1 MRTTG
6 FVGLIGAVAFGL
18 VLSSCNKEKTSSSEV
33 GATNEA
39 EAQASA
45 SEKEKKENVMVEME
59 TSKGTIKI
67 ELYADKA
74 PLTVANFLQY
84 VKDGFYSNT
93 IFHRVIDGFM
103 IQGGGFES
111 GFKEKETRA
120 PIKNESNNGLK
131 NEAMTL
137 AMARTNDPNS
147 ASAQFFINLVNN
159 PYLNGTASRPGYA
172 VFGKVIE
179 GQDIVEAIGKAKT
192 TTKDFYEDVP
202 VEEVVIKGA
211 RIISAP

>member
-1 MRTTG
+1 MRIKG
-6 FVGLIGAVAFGL
+6 FVSLMGAMALGL
-18 VLSSCNKEKTSSSEV
+18 VLSSCNKAKTSSSEV
-33 GATNEA
+33 GAANDSP
-39 EAQASA
+39 AQSSA
-45 SEKEKKENVMVEME
+45 PKEEKKENVMVEME

-67 ELYADKA
+67 ELYAEKA
-74 PLTVANFLQY
+74 PLTVANFLEY

-147 ASAQFFINLVNN
+147 ASAQFFINLVDN
-159 PYLNGTASRPGYA
+159 PYLNGTAARPGYA

-202 VEEVVIKGA
+202 VEEVIIKGA
-211 RIISAP
+211 RIVPAP

>member
-1 MRTTG
+1 MRTKG
-6 FVGLIGAVAFGL
+6 FVSLMGAVAFGL
-18 VLSSCNKEKTSSSEV
+18 VLSSCNKEKTSSSEL

-39 EAQASA
+39 GAQASA

-74 PLTVANFLQY
+74 PLTVANFLEY

-120 PIKNESNNGLK
+120 PIKNESDNGLK
-131 NEAMTL
+131 NGAMTL

-159 PYLNGTASRPGYA
+159 PYLNGSTSRPGYA

-179 GQDIVEAIGKAKT
+179 GQDIVEAIGKVKT
-192 TTKDFYEDVP
+192 TTKDFFEDVP